1 MSSSFVISESIGGVL
16 VARLDREKI
25 GEYESPIIK
34 SAVETQAPAAGW
46 RVALDLSD
54 VRMVASAG
62 LGLFVTLNRT
72 CKEKG
77 GKLAIF
83 GMDEALRGVFELTK
97 LHRVLTIADTKDAA
111 VKAVL

>member
-1 MSSSFVISESIGGVL
+1 MSSSFVISQSVGGVL
-16 VARLDREKI
+16 VSRLDREKI

-34 SAVETQAPAAGW
+34 AAVESQAPAAQW
-46 RVALDLSD
+46 RVVLDLSD

-77 GKLAIF
+77 GKLAIC
-83 GMDEALRGVFELTK
+83 GMDEGLRGVFELTK
-97 LHRVLTIADTKDAA
+97 LHRVLTISDSLDAA